1 MAADKTTAYR
11 DDLRANLAR
20 SRPRYSGIRHLVVMM
35 GVLVGAVVL
44 SVTRVSSPTAGE
56 WLVVP
61 LAFVFSN
68 LVEYL
73 AHRYLLHRP
82 KPFPFLY
89 RRHSAQHH
97 RFFTDEQPHVDRGH
111 LDFPIVLFP
120 LPVTAFFLVGVAMPV
135 ALLVGL
141 LFGSNVGWIFL
152 ATAQSYYT
160 FYELW
165 HLAVHLPERPW
176 MATVP
181 LLMRCRELHR
191 LHHDPRRMRHEYFNI
206 TLPLWDAILRS
217 PGAKPRPGPD
227 RAQ

>member
-20 SRPRYSGIRHLVVMM
+20 HRPNYSGIRHLVVMM
-35 GVLVGAVVL
+35 GVLVGAMVV
-44 SVTRVSSPTAGE
+44 SATRVGAVRPLE

-61 LAFVFSN
+61 LGFVMAN

-82 KPFPFLY
+82 KPVPFLY
-89 RRHSAQHH
+89 RRHSARHH
-97 RFFTDEQPHVDRGH
+97 RFFTHEQPYVGRGH

-120 LPVTAFFLVGVAMPV
+120 VPVTAFFLVGVAMPL
-135 ALLVGL
+135 AVGL
-141 LFGSNVGWIFL
+141 GLAFGSNVGWIFL
-152 ATAQSYYT
+152 ATAQAYYT

-165 HLAVHLPERPW
+165 HLAVHLPPRGW
-176 MATVP
+176 MRSVP
-181 LLMRCRELHR
+181 LLTRCRELHR

-206 TLPLWDAILRS
+206 TIPLWDAILRTPS
-217 PGAKPRPGPD
+217 GRPTAPSSE
-227 RAQ
+227 R